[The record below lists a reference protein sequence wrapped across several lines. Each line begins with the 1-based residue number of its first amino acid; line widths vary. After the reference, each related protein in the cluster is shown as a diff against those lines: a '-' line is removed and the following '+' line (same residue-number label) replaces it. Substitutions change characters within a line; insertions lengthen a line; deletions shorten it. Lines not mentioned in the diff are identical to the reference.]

1 MSRRACSKVGN
12 AAAVRLVSNVG
23 RELAR
28 YLEKQ
33 RQGDD
38 HFTLSDVTALKRSI
52 QPGDVLLV
60 EGNSHISGIIK
71 YLTQSNWSH
80 AALYVGRIPGAR
92 APNGDP
98 HVLVEAEVSE
108 GVVSSPLSKYCR
120 YNTRICRPVGLT
132 QEECR
137 RVCNYAIERVGF
149 GYDFRNLFGLMRCL
163 IPLPLQHLWRRSKS
177 ALGIG
182 GPTQIIC
189 SALIAQA
196 FDVVRYP
203 ILPKI
208 TRLESNVV
216 QRDIVQVRDTSLCTP
231 RDFDISPYFQ
241 IVKPDLADN
250 FNYRLM
256 DWIDLPRAD
265 IGDLKEGPAEQCS
278 QIGETSVDPD
288 RGIGAVETRSPREKV
303 LSTTFGDRDEQDRY
317 RRDTR

>member
-1 MSRRACSKVGN
+1 MPTECPNIDNG
-12 AAAVRLVSNVG
+12 AVLRLVSKVG

-28 YLEKQ
+28 YLGKQ

-38 HFTLSDVTALKRSI
+38 HSGLSDPIALRQSL

-80 AALYVGRIPGAR
+80 AALYVGRIPGAF

-108 GVVSSPLSKYCR
+108 GVVSSPLSKYHLC
-120 YNTRICRPVGLT
+120 NTRICRPIGLT
-132 QEECR
+132 KNECQ
-137 RVCNYAIERVGF
+137 RVCNYVIERTGF
-149 GYDFRNLFGLMRCL
+149 GYDFRNIFGLMRCL
-163 IPLPLQHLWRRSKS
+163 IPLPLQHFWRRPRTS
-177 ALGIG
+177 LGVG
-182 GPTQIIC
+182 EPTKIIC
-189 SALIAQA
+189 SVLIAQA

-216 QRDIVQVRDTSLCTP
+216 QRDLVQARDTSLCTP

-241 IVKPDLADN
+241 IVKPSLPES

-256 DWIDLPRAD
+256 DWIDLPSRPLA
-265 IGDLKEGPAEQCS
+265 ISKTAIRTMLTEP
-278 QIGETSVDPD
+278 
-288 RGIGAVETRSPREKV
+288 
-303 LSTTFGDRDEQDRY
+303 
-317 RRDTR
+317 